1 MIIEYLPHT
10 ADIRMKIQGKNPE
23 QLFLAGLLGM
33 SQILKENL
41 CREIQKFGKKVE
53 IKLSAPDLTCLLV
66 DFLSEV
72 LSISYTE
79 KAIFC
84 RMENVVISENKL
96 SAALY
101 GTGISRL
108 DEEIKAVTYHEA
120 QIKKNSSN
128 SLETLIVFDI

>member
-1 MIIEYLPHT
+1 MNIEYLPHT
-10 ADIRMKIQGKNPE
+10 ADVRMKISGETPE

-41 CREIQKFGKKVE
+41 CNESHSLEKQAEIELK
-53 IKLSAPDLTCLLV
+53 APDLTCLLV

-79 KAIFC
+79 KAIYC
-84 RMENVVISENKL
+84 RMENVDLTETRAKAI
-96 SAALY
+96 LY
-101 GTGISRL
+101 GTGINKL

-120 QIKKNSSN
+120 EVARKSSN
-128 SLETLIVFDI
+128 HWETIIVFDI